1 MFLQSSLDVLLD
13 VNKDKFYKALH
24 EKANQNLLM
33 QFAQDKNHR
42 VLMLSR
48 VDQRGGEEKKA
59 ASVPA
64 QKGAE
69 GDQGESE
76 FGVFLQGD
84 EIQFSLKV

>member
-1 MFLQSSLDVLLD
+1 
-13 VNKDKFYKALH
+13 
-24 EKANQNLLM
+24 M

-48 VDQRGGEEKKA
+48 IDQRGGEEKKE

-69 GDQGESE
+69 GDLGESE

-84 EIQFSLKV
+84 EI